1 MAFGA
6 LIPVVGTAIVWL
18 PGALFLLFTGK
29 TVAGVALILWGALA
43 VGNIDNVLRPL
54 LAGGDIGVPMPLL
67 LVGMLGGAI
76 SFGLTGLL
84 LGSLV
89 FATLLFLL
97 EERRRA
103 CPEAEAPPPA
113 EG

>member
-29 TVAGVALILWGALA
+29 TVAGVALIIWGALA
-43 VGNIDNVLRPL
+43 VGNIDNVLRPV

-67 LVGMLGGAI
+67 LVGMIGGAV
-76 SFGLTGLL
+76 SFGPAGAV

-89 FATLLFLL
+89 PAAGLVPL
-97 EERRRA
+97 EEGRRPHSA
-103 CPEAEAPPPA
+103 AETPPPA
-113 EG
+113 DA